1 MNDMQDKTI
10 METLKEGTRPL
21 HDATEAHEFQ
31 KLLGSGKIE
40 RPAYTAY
47 LCQLYLLH
55 KHLAVNLEKASR
67 SEIPESE
74 KIKRVLKDRHLDLD
88 NLTGDLA
95 HFGIE
100 ADRYEAASEAVPGA
114 AKLMADMEQL
124 RDSQP
129 CALLGILYVLE
140 GSTHGAKYMAGKLRD
155 GLGLST
161 RQGASYFDRYQEN
174 QMKYWLDFKAT
185 MNEVGF
191 DETEEA
197 AIVEAAK
204 RTFAAFFQMGNELI
218 TVRTGQ
224 DSGK

>member
-1 MNDMQDKTI
+1 MNYSQDKTI
-10 METLKEGTRPL
+10 METLKEGTRSL

-31 KLLGSGKIE
+31 KLLGSGRIE

-47 LCQLYLLH
+47 LSQLYLLH
-55 KHLAVNLEKASR
+55 KHLAANLEQASLVNT
-67 SEIPESE
+67 PASE
-74 KIKRVLKDRHLDLD
+74 KIKSVLKKRHLDLE
-88 NLTGDLA
+88 NLQSDLA
-95 HFGIE
+95 HFDIDAE
-100 ADRYEAASEAVPGA
+100 RSEAVPGA
-114 AKLMADMEQL
+114 ARLIADMEQS

-161 RQGASYFDRYQEN
+161 RRGASYFDRYQEN
-174 QMKYWLDFKAT
+174 QMRYWLDFKAT
-185 MNEVGF
+185 MNEAGF
-191 DETEEA
+191 DETEES

-204 RTFAAFFQMGNELI
+204 RTFAAFFQIGNELI

-224 DSGK
+224 DSAK

>member
-1 MNDMQDKTI
+1 

-31 KLLGSGKIE
+31 KLLGSGRIE
-40 RPAYTAY
+40 RQAYTAY
-47 LCQLYLLH
+47 LRQLYLLH
-55 KHLAVNLEKASR
+55 KHLAANLEQASH
-67 SEIPESE
+67 SDTPASE
-74 KIKRVLKDRHLDLD
+74 KIKSVLKERHLDLQ
-88 NLTGDLA
+88 NLEGDLA
-95 HFGIE
+95 HFDIE
-100 ADRYEAASEAVPGA
+100 AERSEAVPGA
-114 AKLMADMEQL
+114 ARLIADMEQL
-124 RDSQP
+124 RDNQP

-185 MNEVGF
+185 MNEAGF
-191 DETEEA
+191 DENEEN

-218 TVRTGQ
+218 TVRTGK